1 MKNDSGMYPVET
13 PMDSWFDSNND
24 GELSGLETMQRDAML
39 YESYKQTSDVF
50 EESSGYSPA
59 KFNSYKYEPKKPTE
73 QNNEPEPIVTGDWG
87 QTICIVLAALILVG
101 QFIVCAVVG
110 SIAPMFIGTIIGVFL
125 LWISGALTF
134 G

>member
-1 MKNDSGMYPVET
+1 MKNDSGMYPIET

-24 GELSGLETMQRDAML
+24 GKLSGIETMQRDAML
-39 YESYKQTSDVF
+39 YESYKQTTSAFDNSDNI
-50 EESSGYSPA
+50 SPA
-59 KFNSYKYEPKKPTE
+59 KYNSYKYEPIKSEK
-73 QNNEPEPIVTGDWG
+73 QDNEPDPIVTGDWG

-110 SIAPMFIGTIIGVFL
+110 SIAPMFIGTIVGMFL